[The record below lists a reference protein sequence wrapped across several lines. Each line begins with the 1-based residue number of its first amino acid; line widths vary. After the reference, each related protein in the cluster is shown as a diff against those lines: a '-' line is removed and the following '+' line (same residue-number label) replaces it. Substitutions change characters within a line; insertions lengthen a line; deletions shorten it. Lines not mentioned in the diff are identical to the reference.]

1 MSQVYVDV
9 RISGP
14 AAHHI
19 SRGADCSPAGPAT
32 EWGGWVQVKLQLSRI
47 AVGSAVTLSLVSGS
61 LLAAP
66 DVAAQCVAGYDDK
79 GEAIVAPAAVMISGG
94 TVTNETV
101 IDISANAGT
110 SISDAS
116 GGNNNLAVT
125 GGGNN
130 GGDGGTDIAS
140 SGNGGVATS
149 SADGGAVSIQD
160 INSGGNVGNAI
171 SVGDTT
177 CAPYTPPAPAPE
189 KPKEEVVPVEVPKG
203 GPAVVVALP
212 DTGVGIGD
220 VSALFALISSAGAAA
235 ASLGLRRR

>member
-1 MSQVYVDV
+1 MRSPGNPGLLAHQRNGARIV
-9 RISGP
+9 R
-14 AAHHI
+14 
-19 SRGADCSPAGPAT
+19 RWDRRR
-32 EWGGWVQVKLQLSRI
+32 EWGGWVQVKLQLSRV
-47 AVGSAVTLSLVSGS
+47 ALGSAVTLSLVGGS

-66 DVAAQCVAGYDDK
+66 EAMAQCVTGHDNK
-79 GEAIVAPAAVMISGG
+79 GEPVVAPAAVMITGG
-94 TVTNETV
+94 TITNETV

-116 GGNNNLAVT
+116 GGNNNLATT

-140 SGNGGVATS
+140 SGNGGVAS
-149 SADGGAVSIQD
+149 SAANGGAVSIQD

-171 SVGDTT
+171 AVGDTT

-189 KPKEEVVPVEVPKG
+189 KPKDVPKA
-203 GPAVVVALP
+203 PEAAPEKVVVALP

-220 VSALFALISSAGAAA
+220 ASALFALITSAGAAA
-235 ASLGLRRR
+235 ASLRLRRR